1 MTFTEILD
9 KFKMKFGSLKV
20 INSLDRTVSFYNELD
35 DNFEESD
42 LVNAGL
48 IFPILAG
55 LLFPTF

>member
-1 MTFTEILD
+1 MTFTEIID

-42 LVNAGL
+42 LGEDLKKIIHTA
-48 IFPILAG
+48 I
-55 LLFPTF
+55 